1 MTELKRTLIET
12 YLPVDEISKE
22 AKKEKTGRAPTFE
35 MHFWWTRKPLITAR
49 AAVLG
54 SMLPAD
60 FDSQEFKKLL
70 GLEHVKTTGK
80 RAHNYDIHAERLEQ
94 LKLDYK
100 KVWCKAPTIVDPFA
114 GGGSIPFEAM
124 RVGVDAVANDY
135 NPLAHLIQRA
145 TIEYP
150 MKYGKKLLNDVK
162 DGLEWIFLET
172 KNEME
177 QYYPQHDG
185 KDVSAY
191 IWAWSVKCP
200 KCGLDTPLVG
210 QWWLFKKADKNN
222 AKKVDDNIF
231 INPTVE
237 NQKILL
243 EIKTGDC
250 LIEGTCSDATGK
262 CLNPDC
268 GVTISNDDIKRDIS
282 TRERETLLAV
292 VLNGK
297 GGKTYAIPNE
307 MDLLAIKSAETI
319 LEENWDNF
327 IKEDLVPNEEIPE
340 DTRGS
345 LSARI
350 YLKYWHR
357 ILNPRQKLLFI
368 ILLKKTGEYNEL
380 LAKEHDEEYRKAIM
394 TYLSFIFGK
403 HIDYNCRSTA
413 WIRSK
418 EIISSTM
425 GRRGVAMMWDHA
437 EVNPFVKGSGTLVSV
452 NKSILKGI
460 EYSLEKLTNQVRIN
474 ILNKSITN
482 LDQKTQLII
491 TDPPYFDD
499 VRYAE
504 FSELFYVWEKR
515 AIKKGDTLEN
525 IPKSEELSVG
535 GWGRTSVFF
544 NKLFSKSCKKMYEM
558 LSDDGLLVMF
568 FAHSS
573 TKAWDFVIN
582 SLQKSGFRITATWP
596 VHTESPTN
604 PLARGNASIMS
615 SIIIVARK
623 RTSDKIGYIEEIQ
636 EEVRDYL
643 VNRLDEFWNYGLRGA
658 DLTVSAMG
666 STLDIITQYSE
677 IKSYTGEMKIKD
689 ILELV
694 QKYVAQYVLD
704 RYMKNSSHLDT
715 ATSFYLYTRLSRLER
730 MPFDTANL
738 IAKSMNVDLKLFEEQ
753 GLIESRKKGKEQGI
767 ILLDYINR
775 EINGK
780 QSLIDCVQ
788 FVMTTFAKGGYIEA
802 ERELATISYS
812 RNEIKDVLEA
822 FLSLPTEDP
831 ERQIAQKILERMGQS
846 FPKQGQTGLDNF

>member
-268 GVTISNDDIKRDIS
+268 GVTIS
-282 TRERETLLAV
+282 RESMMYQA
-292 VLNGK
+292 
-297 GGKTYAIPNE
+297 
-307 MDLLAIKSAETI
+307 D
-319 LEENWDNF
+319 
-327 IKEDLVPNEEIPE
+327 
-340 DTRGS
+340 
-345 LSARI
+345 
-350 YLKYWHR
+350 
-357 ILNPRQKLLFI
+357 
-368 ILLKKTGEYNEL
+368 EL
-380 LAKEHDEEYRKAIM
+380 PGAFQSWK
-394 TYLSFIFGK
+394 
-403 HIDYNCRSTA
+403 DY
-413 WIRSK
+413 
-418 EIISSTM
+418 
-425 GRRGVAMMWDHA
+425 
-437 EVNPFVKGSGTLVSV
+437 
-452 NKSILKGI
+452 
-460 EYSLEKLTNQVRIN
+460 
-474 ILNKSITN
+474 
-482 LDQKTQLII
+482 
-491 TDPPYFDD
+491 
-499 VRYAE
+499 
-504 FSELFYVWEKR
+504 
-515 AIKKGDTLEN
+515 
-525 IPKSEELSVG
+525 
-535 GWGRTSVFF
+535 
-544 NKLFSKSCKKMYEM
+544 
-558 LSDDGLLVMF
+558 
-568 FAHSS
+568 
-573 TKAWDFVIN
+573 
-582 SLQKSGFRITATWP
+582 
-596 VHTESPTN
+596 
-604 PLARGNASIMS
+604 
-615 SIIIVARK
+615 
-623 RTSDKIGYIEEIQ
+623 
-636 EEVRDYL
+636 RDYL
-643 VNRLDEFWNYGLRGA
+643 
-658 DLTVSAMG
+658 
-666 STLDIITQYSE
+666 
-677 IKSYTGEMKIKD
+677 
-689 ILELV
+689 
-694 QKYVAQYVLD
+694 
-704 RYMKNSSHLDT
+704 
-715 ATSFYLYTRLSRLER
+715 
-730 MPFDTANL
+730 
-738 IAKSMNVDLKLFEEQ
+738 
-753 GLIESRKKGKEQGI
+753 IESSPMEEAHRERLKKRFSKQPEVDSIHRQQCRQVLLCDYENNLPVNTQAMKKEE
-767 ILLDYINR
+767 LR
-775 EINGK
+775 
-780 QSLIDCVQ
+780 
-788 FVMTTFAKGGYIEA
+788 AKWW
-802 ERELATISYS
+802 
-812 RNEIKDVLEA
+812 NVL
-822 FLSLPTEDP
+822 
-831 ERQIAQKILERMGQS
+831 
-846 FPKQGQTGLDNF
+846 